1 MSGIAKLRYPTP
13 LDDLGF
19 DAFGIRE
26 AIPSRIDEQITET
39 GQVFTDLGIVG
50 DKIESLNVS
59 KLRAGSLRIDSY
71 IQSTGFVSGT
81 TGWKITGA
89 GDIEAA
95 SLTLTGGTIK
105 FQKTSFTDSTHAGYY
120 IGSEGIYFGAASDA
134 SKLKY
139 TIADGTFDFIGT
151 ISSRSTVTIASTID
165 ASGNILTDITN
176 ARLNSSAKTILS
188 DFNFG
193 STDYAGAVK
202 AGDITWNTTTG
213 AITGG
218 SGIAIYR
225 GGIIGA
231 AAGVA
236 TFTIDAT
243 TGSASFLGSISSGS
257 TITGS
262 TVTGGT
268 IQTATSG
275 QRIRIISAAGATPT
289 QGANSFG
296 LIDTNNNLLV
306 SFGSDTGAG
315 DYLAKIVV
323 PASPTGANAGLYVAN
338 LSDLSTRTAFFG
350 RSNVSATGQNVLME
364 SSSTGTN
371 LKIDCINDA
380 SSGLGLHIN
389 YAAIGTAFQVD
400 ITDADAVGHGAF
412 ITNDGQGYSLYI
424 THTPPTGAGTNA
436 AYIVNAADSAINTLR
451 VNASNSGNTAAP
463 LYLQT
468 GGATSTNFKALIKGN
483 SHTIWESDG
492 TSPHTALTGTAGDIC
507 IGADSG
513 KSYYC
518 TGTTNW
524 TAM

>member
-13 LDDLGF
+13 LEELGF
-19 DAFGIRE
+19 DAFGQRE
-26 AIPSRIDEQITET
+26 PIPSRIDEQITET

-50 DKIESLNVS
+50 EKIESLNVS
-59 KLRAGSLRIDSY
+59 KLRAGSLRVDSY

-105 FQKTSFTDSTHAGYY
+105 YQKTGFTDATHAGYY

-225 GGIIGA
+225 GGIVGA

-236 TFTIDAT
+236 TFTIDAA

-275 QRIRIISAAGATPT
+275 QRIRIISAAGTTPT
-289 QGANSFG
+289 QGANSFA
-296 LIDTNNNLLV
+296 LIDSNNAILA
-306 SFGSDTGAG
+306 SIGSDVSAS
-315 DYLAKIVV
+315 DYVMSITI
-323 PASPTGANAGLYVAN
+323 PASPVGAAFGLNVTNSEA
-338 LSDLSTRTAFFG
+338 TTARTVLFR
-350 RSNVSATGQNVLME
+350 RSNTDATGQNVLME

-371 LKIDCINDA
+371 LKVDCINPA
-380 SSGLGLHIN
+380 SSGIGIHLDYDALG
-389 YAAIGTAFQVD
+389 IGFEID
-400 ITDADAVGHGAF
+400 ITDESHGSYAQY
-412 ITNDGQGYSLYI
+412 INNQGQGYSQ
-424 THTPPTGAGTNA
+424 
-436 AYIVNAADSAINTLR
+436 YIVHSPATGVGTYCGYWVNQADIAIETLR
-451 VNASNSGNTAAP
+451 LNASNAGNTAAP

-468 GGATSTNFKALIKGN
+468 GGAISTYFKKLIRGN
-483 SHTIWESDG
+483 AITIWESNG
-492 TSPHTALTGTAGDIC
+492 NTPNAALSGTAGDIC
-507 IGADSG
+507 IGADGG
-513 KSYYC
+513 KTYYC
-518 TGTTNW
+518 TGTTTW
-524 TAM
+524 VAM